1 MSNLKLVAAFV
12 GACVLSFMAGR
23 VQFGATPVQAQE
35 RAFTALDYQE
45 ITQLINRYAY
55 GIDTCANNGYD
66 YADVFTPDGV
76 FIDKNSDAG
85 FKAGGRV
92 LAKGRDALA
101 TLVGGGITGLQDE
114 AVWTDW
120 SHLMLNHR
128 DHADAEGATGRI
140 YLRADGHERPGHD
153 RASWRLRGRL
163 RADCDGLAH
172 QVAHARARQGVA
184 QPAAADG
191 RSELTRSAVLR
202 CDDVQSRRLSRAN
215 RMGRRA

>member
-23 VQFGATPVQAQE
+23 IQFGATPVQAQE

-92 LAKGRDALA
+92 LAKGREALA
-101 TLVGGGITGLQDE
+101 TLVGGGSRGCKTKL
-114 AVWTDW
+114 VWTDW
-120 SHLMLNHR
+120 SHLMLNHQITPT
-128 DHADAEGATGRI
+128 ATGATGRV
-140 YLRADGHERPGHD
+140 YLVQMGMTGPGTIARHGGYEDVYVKTAAGWRIKSRTHVRDKAWHAPTLQTAD
-153 RASWRLRGRL
+153 L
-163 RADCDGLAH
+163 
-172 QVAHARARQGVA
+172 
-184 QPAAADG
+184 
-191 RSELTRSAVLR
+191 
-202 CDDVQSRRLSRAN
+202 N
-215 RMGRRA
+215 